1 MKIVYQSMTSNTVS
15 RRDFSVRLAS
25 FFSMLGLAGCS
36 AAAGSGGPARTSRPP
51 GRDEVSHTAE
61 AIHQEVVFNA
71 SPKRVY
77 EALTDTTQFDKVV
90 HLSEA
95 GMSMG
100 NRATQISRDV
110 GGTFSLFGGHIVGRH
125 IEMAPNERLV
135 QAWRE
140 VSWPPGIYSI
150 VKFELAEQGAGA
162 KLVFDHTGFP
172 QGAAKHLAIGWK
184 ANYWEPLRKYLG
196 QVSG

>member
-1 MKIVYQSMTSNTVS
+1 MKVVYQSITSNIVS

-36 AAAGSGGPARTSRPP
+36 AALGSGGRPGTSRLP
-51 GRDEVSHTAE
+51 GRDVISHTAE

-71 SPKRVY
+71 SRSRVY
-77 EALTDTTQFDKVV
+77 EILTDTKQFDKVV
-90 HLSEA
+90 QLSEA

-100 NRATQISRDV
+100 NRATQISREV
-110 GGTFSLFGGHIVGRH
+110 GGAFSIFGGYIVGRH

-140 VSWPPGIYSI
+140 ISWPPGVYSI

-172 QGAAKHLAIGWK
+172 EGAAKHLAIGWK
-184 ANYWEPLRKYLG
+184 ANYWEPLKKYLG
-196 QVSG
+196 